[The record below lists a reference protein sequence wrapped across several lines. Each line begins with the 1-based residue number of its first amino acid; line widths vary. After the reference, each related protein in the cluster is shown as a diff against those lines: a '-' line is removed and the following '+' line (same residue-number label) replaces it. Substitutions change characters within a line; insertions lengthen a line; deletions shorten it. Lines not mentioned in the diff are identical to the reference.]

1 MVIDSLVDGAAL
13 QFAVIAWIA
22 WRELLGELTAIA
34 LVPDPTALSI
44 APDGVLRLMVFLLGY
59 CLIQL

>member
-1 MVIDSLVDGAAL
+1 VVGAVF
-13 QFAVIAWIA
+13 QFAVTAWIA

-44 APDGVLRLMVFLLGY
+44 APDGVLKLMVFLLGY
-59 CLIQL
+59 YLIQL